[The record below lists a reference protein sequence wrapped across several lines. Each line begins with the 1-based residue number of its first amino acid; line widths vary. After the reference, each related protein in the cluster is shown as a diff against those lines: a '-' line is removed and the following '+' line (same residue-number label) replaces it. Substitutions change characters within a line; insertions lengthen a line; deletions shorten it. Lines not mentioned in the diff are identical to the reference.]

1 MAMTIHQLKIFWA
14 VAQAKSYTKA
24 SKMLGLAQ
32 PSLSQQISKL
42 EDEVG
47 ARLFNRGFS
56 KISLTDAGKFLSSKA
71 EQIIAG
77 IEETEQGLKDFS
89 DNTRGTLK
97 VGMLSSVARNIL
109 PTTMKLFSHNFPNI
123 EINVLEVAPAEA
135 IDLLYARQLNV
146 AVVAEDSLAASNL
159 SFAKKKIFSD
169 PYVLATPKTVK
180 LENIKKIED
189 LNISYKKILSSS
201 IMFEFGSQH
210 KKRIDDW
217 FKKNLETTKT
227 IAFTRSYEVALSM
240 VEAEL
245 GVVALPALTAVVGSN
260 RSYDVNL
267 YKTNL
272 LDRSLVSLTPKQY
285 ENVEPSKSFTDSLK
299 LAGTKLTLP
308 NIKETPDFIKNF
320 QNL

>member
-1 MAMTIHQLKIFWA
+1 MI
-14 VAQAKSYTKA
+14 
-24 SKMLGLAQ
+24 
-32 PSLSQQISKL
+32 
-42 EDEVG
+42 
-47 ARLFNRGFS
+47 
-56 KISLTDAGKFLSSKA
+56 
-71 EQIIAG
+71 
-77 IEETEQGLKDFS
+77 
-89 DNTRGTLK
+89 
-97 VGMLSSVARNIL
+97 
-109 PTTMKLFSHNFPNI
+109 
-123 EINVLEVAPAEA
+123 
-135 IDLLYARQLNV
+135 
-146 AVVAEDSLAASNL
+146 
-159 SFAKKKIFSD
+159 
-169 PYVLATPKTVK
+169 
-180 LENIKKIED
+180 
-189 LNISYKKILSSS
+189 
-201 IMFEFGSQH
+201 GS
-210 KKRIDDW
+210 
-217 FKKNLETTKT
+217 KKNLETTKT